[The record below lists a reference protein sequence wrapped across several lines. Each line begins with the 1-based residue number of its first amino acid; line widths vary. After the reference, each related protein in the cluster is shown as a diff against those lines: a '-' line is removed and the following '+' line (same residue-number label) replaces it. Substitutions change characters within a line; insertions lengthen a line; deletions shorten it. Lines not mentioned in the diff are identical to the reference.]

1 MTTSILLPKYDY
13 RTIKSVIGDNMNA
26 TIEQLLNRRSIRN
39 FTGESVKEDDL
50 TLMLKAAQ
58 QAPTSINGQ
67 QVSLVV
73 TQDKEKIK
81 QIAEIAGGQP
91 QVETADVFV
100 TVVIDFNRAD
110 SAMKLLGQKMVISK
124 SAEGILVGSVDAGI
138 AVNALQTA
146 AHALGYGTTVIG
158 GIRANPQAIID
169 LLELPKN
176 TFPIMGSTIGVID
189 TSIESAVKPRVALD
203 TFAMKEKYDAKK
215 VTDGVIQYDVELR
228 NWWDSIGLTDMPSY
242 AESTSGFYNNIYF
255 PKIAESLESQ
265 GFKFTDK

>member
-1 MTTSILLPKYDY
+1 
-13 RTIKSVIGDNMNA
+13 MNS

-39 FTGESVKEDDL
+39 FTGESVKEEDL

-73 TQDKEKIK
+73 TQDKDKIK
-81 QIAEIAGGQP
+81 KIAEIAGGQP
-91 QVETADVFV
+91 QVATADVFV
-100 TVVIDFNRAD
+100 TVVIDYNRAD
-110 SAMKLLGQKMVISK
+110 SAMKQIDQELVISQ

-158 GIRANPQAIID
+158 GIRSNPQAVID

-176 TFPIMGSTIGVID
+176 TYPVMGSTIGVID
-189 TSIESAVKPRVALD
+189 TNVDSAVKPRVALD
-203 TFAMKEKYDAKK
+203 TFAMREKYDSKK
-215 VTDGVIQYDVELR
+215 VAQGAIEYDAELR
-228 NWWDSIGLTDMPSY
+228 NWWDNIGLTEMPSY
-242 AESTSGFYNNIYF
+242 AESTAGFYNNIYF
-255 PKIAESLESQ
+255 PKIAQTLESQ
-265 GFKFTDK
+265 GFKFTDKQH